1 MLKNILVLGTTG
13 SKNMDVMIDIE
24 TFGLSP
30 KGVIASI
37 GAVSFGYGELP
48 MLQIFD
54 SFYTNL
60 RTDNQGRMLTPS
72 TIEWWLQQSKEA
84 QEALLEQPKVAID
97 SALKS
102 LASFLRKADRIWANG
117 VSFDLAILR
126 DAYEQCGQ
134 SVPWGYG
141 QEMCMRSIRV
151 LGKELGLDYS
161 TYKNTSGIVQ
171 HNALADA
178 TLQAKYVIG
187 VFETAKGNTLDKNI

>member
-1 MLKNILVLGTTG
+1 
-13 SKNMDVMIDIE
+13 MDIMIDIE

-37 GAVSFGYGELP
+37 GAVSFGGGESPIL
-48 MLQIFD
+48 D

-60 RTDNQGRMLTPS
+60 RTDNQGRMITPS

-84 QEALLEQPKVAID
+84 QEALLEQPKVSID

-102 LASFLRKADRIWANG
+102 LASFVRKADRIWANG

-134 SVPWGYG
+134 SVPWRYG

-151 LGKELGLDYS
+151 LGKGLGVDYS
-161 TYKNTSGIVQ
+161 SYKNKSDIVQ

-178 TLQAKYVIG
+178 TLQAKYVIE
-187 VFETAKGNTLDKNI
+187 VFKKAKSGILDRGS

>member
-1 MLKNILVLGTTG
+1 
-13 SKNMDVMIDIE
+13 MDIMIDIE

-30 KGVIASI
+30 KGMIASI

-48 MLQIFD
+48 MLQVFD
-54 SFYTNL
+54 SFYLNV
-60 RTDNQGRMLTPS
+60 RTEHQDRLITPS
-72 TIEWWLQQSKEA
+72 TVEWWLKQSKKA
-84 QEALLEQPKVAID
+84 QEALLEDPRVD
-97 SALKS
+97 LNSALKS
-102 LASFLRKADRIWANG
+102 LTSFIRGADRIWANG

-126 DAYEQCGQ
+126 DAFEEYGQ
-134 SVPWGYG
+134 AIPWGYG

-178 TLQAKYVIG
+178 KLQAQYVIG